1 MATALH
7 PGTSVAPV
15 RVGRG
20 PGPSETPSFAD
31 VPERAK
37 YDISHRAV
45 QLAQGKFRGI
55 CGHYHL
61 KAGKIDPGVSLWQ
74 PMRDAGFGVG

>member
-1 MATALH
+1 MFQK
-7 PGTSVAPV
+7 
-15 RVGRG
+15 GRNM
-20 PGPSETPSFAD
+20 T
-31 VPERAK
+31 
-37 YDISHRAV
+37 DISHRAV

-55 CGHYHL
+55 CGHYQL